1 MPLNIRIPGIAG
13 MHRRAAHRIIVC
25 LTARQFSMRLSTVGK
40 WAQWAQWAN
49 IGVDVEIVISEYIE
63 ITFE

>member
-1 MPLNIRIPGIAG
+1 MKIYFLHFVF
-13 MHRRAAHRIIVC
+13 MWC
-25 LTARQFSMRLSTVGK
+25 SFSFDYKQQVSTVTCKGG
-40 WAQWAQWAN
+40 AQWAN

>member
-1 MPLNIRIPGIAG
+1 MKIYFLHFVF
-13 MHRRAAHRIIVC
+13 MWC
-25 LTARQFSMRLSTVGK
+25 SFSFDYKQQVSTVTCKGGGGG
-40 WAQWAQWAN
+40 AQWAN

>member
-1 MPLNIRIPGIAG
+1 MKIYFLHFVF
-13 MHRRAAHRIIVC
+13 MWC
-25 LTARQFSMRLSTVGK
+25 SFSFDYKQQVSTVTCKGGG
-40 WAQWAQWAN
+40 AQWAN